1 MDKLKAMKECL
12 ASCIQTQLMDISS
25 VDAHELGEVVD
36 MLKDIEESMYYC
48 ARTKALEE
56 EKEER
61 EEMKKK
67 LEKMELERP
76 SELYYFYSPCL
87 HTERDMDRE
96 MGRMYYTERPAR
108 NSMGQFTDGRGRTGN
123 YDSLRDT
130 SFAGM
135 DQRGEGREREVP
147 FDFRDSREGR
157 SPMSRRNYMESKE
170 MHQGKDKKMKEL
182 EQYMKELSE
191 DIVEMI
197 QDASP
202 EEKQMLEKKMT
213 HLTSKISQLN
223 TNA

>member
-1 MDKLKAMKECL
+1 MHRLKAMKDCL

-48 ARTKALEE
+48 AKTEALEE

-61 EEMKKK
+61 KEMKEK
-67 LEKMELERP
+67 LEAMRHERP
-76 SELYYFYSPCL
+76 NEFYYFYSPC
-87 HTERDMDRE
+87 HHMDRDMDRD
-96 MGRMYYTERPAR
+96 MGRMYYTERPRR
-108 NSMGQFTDGRGRTGN
+108 NSRGEFTDG
-123 YDSLRDT
+123 YDREVLRDT
-130 SFAGM
+130 SFAGR
-135 DQRGEGREREVP
+135 DRRGEDREREVP

-170 MHQGKDKKMKEL
+170 MHQDKEKKMKEL
-182 EQYMKELSE
+182 EKYMKELSE

-197 QDASP
+197 EDASP

-213 HLTSKISQLN
+213 HLTSKIAQLN